1 MHMKRT
7 LLLAFSLAFI
17 PMASPL
23 SAQAQP
29 QPKVTALKAAWLWDG
44 TSETRVPDAV
54 VVIEGD
60 RITAAGSR
68 VPIPKGAR
76 IIDLGPATI
85 LPGLID
91 AHTHLLLN
99 EDARQSESGMDIVA
113 PVMMTGTTKRALRG
127 VSLGREYL
135 EAGFTAVRD
144 VGNGG
149 QGGDLALRDAIRE
162 GWVEGP
168 VMLASGRAISGPR
181 GQYQCLPEEH
191 RGLVAQE
198 YAPILDAASA
208 LRAVRLAVAEKA
220 DHIKVIL
227 DPTFSQDDLAAIV
240 AEAHRLKRKVAA
252 HATSEY
258 EVLLAAECKVD
269 SIEHGTQGVPAEAL
283 GLMAKNHICFVPTV
297 TSRLLA
303 QRLYV
308 DALGLP
314 AEQAKQNEAEAEKW
328 LASMRGVILAA
339 RDAGVPIVLGSDLYH
354 QLPGLT
360 RGQGAREVLFGL
372 VEAGLRPLEA
382 LRAATVTAAELMGRG
397 DTLGRVKG
405 GYSANLL
412 AVEGNPLEDIHA
424 LARIKLV
431 VVQGRMKPLSRD

>member
-1 MHMKRT
+1 MKG
-7 LLLAFSLAFI
+7 LLLIAFSLAI
-17 PMASPL
+17 CSNSLPL
-23 SAQAQP
+23 SAQP
-29 QPKVTALKAAWLWDG
+29 GPKVTALKAAWLWDG
-44 TSETRVPDAV
+44 SSETRVPEAV

-60 RITAAGSR
+60 RIMAAGSR

-76 IIDLGPATI
+76 VIDLGPATI

-99 EDARQSESGMDIVA
+99 EDVRQVESGMDLVA
-113 PVMMTGTTKRALRG
+113 PVVLTGTTKRALRG
-127 VSLGREYL
+127 ASLAREYL

-149 QGGDLALRDAIRE
+149 QGGDLALRDAIRD

-168 VMLASGRAISGPR
+168 MMLASGRAISGPR
-181 GQYQCLPEEH
+181 GQFQWLPEEH

-198 YAPILDAASA
+198 YAAVLDAASA

-227 DPTFSQDDLAAIV
+227 DPTFSKDDLAAIV

-283 GLMAKNHICFVPTV
+283 RLMAKSQICFVPTAM
-297 TSRLLA
+297 SRLLA

-314 AEQAKQNEAEAEKW
+314 AEQAKQNESENEKW
-328 LASMRGVILAA
+328 LASMRGVILGA
-339 RDAGVPIVLGSDLYH
+339 RDAGVTIVLGSDLYH
-354 QLPGLT
+354 QIPGLT
-360 RGQGAREVLFGL
+360 RGQGAREALFGL
-372 VEAGLRPLEA
+372 VEAGLRPVEA
-382 LRAATVTAAELMGRG
+382 LRAATTNAAGLMGRA
-397 DTLGRVKG
+397 DTLGRVKAG
-405 GYSANLL
+405 CVANLL
-412 AVEGNPLEDIHA
+412 VVEGNPLEDIHT
-424 LARIKLV
+424 LSKIKMV
-431 VVQGRMKPLSRD
+431 VIQGRMKTPSTD